1 MSFSINIPTEFICG
15 VLAIFTV
22 VKIYEFLF
30 KWKESNST
38 RLKWGGN
45 MKKECT
51 YLKSILVD
59 DDIFGH
65 PTYERYCELYK
76 KEVLEI
82 KCIKCK
88 SRKMVE

>member
-1 MSFSINIPTEFICG
+1 
-15 VLAIFTV
+15 
-22 VKIYEFLF
+22 
-30 KWKESNST
+30 
-38 RLKWGGN
+38 
-45 MKKECT
+45 MKKKCT

-88 SRKMVE
+88 SRKLGCKYE